1 MDSIHFLITILF
13 IFSIGKIFFFIHV
26 DHMNM
31 FNQEQSAFLLV
42 SKPWSKARCCL
53 LRFRSYINHSTDW
66 FKSLQF
72 VVCEI
77 SSISQEI
84 TLHRETRMF

>member
-1 MDSIHFLITILF
+1 MDSINFLITILF

-42 SKPWSKARCCL
+42 RCCL
-53 LRFRSYINHSTDW
+53 LRFRSYINDGTDW

-84 TLHRETRMF
+84 TLHKETRMF